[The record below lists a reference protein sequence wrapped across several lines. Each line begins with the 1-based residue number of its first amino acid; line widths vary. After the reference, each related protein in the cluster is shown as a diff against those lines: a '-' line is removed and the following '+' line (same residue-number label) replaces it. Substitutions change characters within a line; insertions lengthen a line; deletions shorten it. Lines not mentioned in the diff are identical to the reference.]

1 MRPRFPS
8 NPDPQPCYA
17 AILPVAGSVVALAL
31 VAGAPQQARAAAI
44 ERTVPSTVRLL
55 FEDGLY
61 GEIGLTYADPDQSG
75 SGANTAALGTPA
87 LIFSGDTGDL
97 FDSHTN
103 LSAALKG
110 DVTDR
115 LSWAVIFDQPYE
127 ADTRYGAGVMT
138 SAVPGVVFSY
148 DGTSADLKTHQITAL
163 AAYDLRPDVKL
174 YGGLR
179 VQRLQADAAFPFVGP
194 TGGLPGY
201 TVDAGADWGTGYL
214 LGAAYS
220 RPEIALRVALT
231 YYSAIEHDLDTKEWD
246 GIAIPGIQ
254 AAGDTRTDVE
264 TPQSVALEFQTG
276 VAPKT
281 LVFGSV
287 RWVDWSEFAIEPPSY
302 TAVTGRPLVDYSKDW
317 WTYNLGIGREL
328 TESLSASVSLTYEPA
343 VDRATTTLGPY
354 DGRTAAT
361 VALSYD
367 IDRFKITGGL
377 TYGKLGDTTNLLE
390 TDFDDGSFW
399 AAGLRVGYSF

>member
-1 MRPRFPS
+1 M
-8 NPDPQPCYA
+8 
-17 AILPVAGSVVALAL
+17 
-31 VAGAPQQARAAAI
+31 
-44 ERTVPSTVRLL
+44 
-55 FEDGLY
+55 
-61 GEIGLTYADPDQSG
+61 
-75 SGANTAALGTPA
+75 
-87 LIFSGDTGDL
+87 
-97 FDSHTN
+97 
-103 LSAALKG
+103 
-110 DVTDR
+110 TDR
-115 LSWAVIFDQPYE
+115 LSWAVIFDQPYG
-127 ADTRYGAGVMT
+127 ADTRYGAGTMT

-148 DGTSADLKTHQITAL
+148 DGTSADLKTNQITAL
-163 AAYDLRPDVKL
+163 AAYDLRPDVKI

-179 VQRLQADAAFPFVGP
+179 AQRLEADAAVPFVGP

-201 TVDAGADWGTGYL
+201 TVDAGADWGMGYL

-231 YYSAIEHDLDTKEWD
+231 YYSAIKHDLDTKEWD
-246 GIAIPGIQ
+246 GIPIPGVQ
-254 AAGDTRTDVE
+254 AGGDTRTDVE

-328 TESLSASVSLTYEPA
+328 TNSLAASLSVTYEPS
-343 VDRATTTLGPY
+343 VGGTMTTLGPY

-361 VALSYD
+361 AALSYD
-367 IDRFKITGGL
+367 MDRFNITGGL

-390 TDFDDGSFW
+390 TDFNDGSFW
-399 AAGLRVGYSF
+399 AAGLRIGYSF